1 MTVKKLA
8 MIAIFTGVASI
19 INILESYVQLV
30 PGTAFKIGFSN
41 IVTLIILYVYGPKE
55 AVTVVILRLIVTAL
69 FAPGTFNGVT
79 FALSLSGAIFSLIT
93 LIILKKLDLFGIM
106 AVSAISSV
114 MHVIGQIVAASYVI
128 TEAALFY
135 APIMLFLSVPAGILT
150 GILAKRFLDSTKE
163 LFIEKKF

>member
-1 MTVKKLA
+1 MTVKKMA

-55 AVTVVILRLIVTAL
+55 AVMVVLLRLVVTAL

-79 FALSLSGAIFSLIT
+79 FTLSISGAIFSLLT
-93 LIILKKLDLFGIM
+93 LIILKKVNILGIL
-106 AVSAISSV
+106 AVSSVSSV
-114 MHVIGQIVAASYVI
+114 MHVIGQIVAAMYI
-128 TEAALFY
+128 IAETALFY

-150 GILAKRFLDSTKE
+150 GLLAKRFLDGTKD